1 MNKTASRRKSHRHRL
16 LKSGKIILG
25 KAAEIPCVVRNL
37 SSLGACL
44 EVQGTFAIPPE
55 FDFALSTQPVRTCK
69 IIWRD
74 DKRLGVMFIER
85 E

>member
-1 MNKTASRRKSHRHRL
+1 MNKTASRRKSDRHRL

-44 EVQGTFAIPPE
+44 EVQGTFAIPSE
-55 FDFALSTQPVRTCK
+55 FDFSMSAQPARSCK

-74 DKRLGVMFIER
+74 DKQLGVRFI
-85 E
+85 